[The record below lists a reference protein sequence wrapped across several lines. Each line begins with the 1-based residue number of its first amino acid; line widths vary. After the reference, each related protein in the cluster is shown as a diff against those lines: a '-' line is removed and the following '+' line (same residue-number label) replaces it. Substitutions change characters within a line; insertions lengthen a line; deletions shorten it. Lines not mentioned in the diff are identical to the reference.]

1 MNNGISMRERFV
13 IYAICFSILMG
24 GSMIGFLLGVA
35 TNKDACFI
43 AALILFFMGL
53 LLTAAW
59 ACTCVPARW
68 LLAGLL
74 GLTLLMGVVYILF
87 LCQRSLVE
95 ENYQKRVIKLEKMRA
110 VPVQRMADEPK
121 PEEK

>member
-1 MNNGISMRERFV
+1 
-13 IYAICFSILMG
+13 MG

-59 ACTCVPARW
+59 TRTCVPARW

-74 GLTLLMGVVYILF
+74 GLTLLMGILYTLF
-87 LCQRSLVE
+87 LYERSLAK
-95 ENYQKRVIKLEKMRA
+95 KRFQGIFQERVMELEKVKA
-110 VPVQRMADEPK
+110 VHAQRMADEPK